1 MKDTEA
7 YLEWIVENIKSGLI
21 GSKMD
26 KEYWNSGGIIGPD
39 GYGKI
44 HGICGDTMEISLK
57 ISDGIITEASF
68 LTDGCMSSQ
77 LCGSAAAFLARGE
90 RLTAALN
97 ISAGD
102 IINLFSRFDGID
114 THCAILAVS
123 TLYRAIAEYM
133 LKQQQYLIEQEIVAS
148 TAF

>member
-1 MKDTEA
+1 MKDTRA
-7 YLEWIVENIKSGLI
+7 YLEWIVHHLKSGLI
-21 GSKMD
+21 GFKPNKD
-26 KEYWNSGGIIGPD
+26 YWHAGSMENPD
-39 GYGKI
+39 GCGKI

-68 LTDGCMSSQ
+68 LTDGCISSQ
-77 LCGSAAAFLARGE
+77 LCGSAAAFLAKGE
-90 RLTAALN
+90 RLVDALN

-102 IINLFSRFDGID
+102 IANLFSRFDGID

-133 LKQQQYLIEQEIVAS
+133 LKQQQYLIEQEIVAG